1 MSDQNTYTQFGPD
14 APIEALNTDFSKC
27 LPPNILTVKEQADCD
42 KIVGS
47 KASGS
52 GFCSATNFGYD
63 RMTYCACV
71 NSAIPCPMLASAACA
86 NSANA
91 YMPSK
96 MLPTGAAFAEC
107 KDARI
112 CVNIVEVGGS
122 QNIVSGITQECG
134 AIQNVE
140 NIINTNRALAVIV
153 FILIIILVILIA
165 MRPEDSAM
173 LPPPPDFDLS
183 TRESTGF

>member
-14 APIEALNTDFSKC
+14 VPIEALNTDFSKC
-27 LPPNILTVKEQADCD
+27 LPPNILTAKEQADCD

-140 NIINTNRALAVIV
+140 NIINTNPGSGRHRLYSHHHP
-153 FILIIILVILIA
+153 
-165 MRPEDSAM
+165 RD
-173 LPPPPDFDLS
+173 PDRHAPRGLS
-183 TRESTGF
+183 HAPTPARLRSEYS